1 MVPYPRFTKLIIDH
15 IFTTY
20 PDIPKILNEPN
31 HLVAEV
37 MQTNAYKVYAADFN
51 LVVPMTQLQPPVSS
65 QGTYRTPSAPRS
77 LNPQITPKKKEE
89 SKSGKSSVHRIPLK
103 FKTKKRKQPDLELR
117 KDSKSGSTR
126 VFIGFLG
133 SFKTKKSKQPDLR
146 TPNLNLRARYLL
158 DEDVNQIV
166 EIDKSGANKFV
177 DDMIMSQEYPGTRI
191 DPGSQK
197 ESLKALKVV
206 DYVAIDEEEE
216 ETAKPELIQRK
227 WKDSLEINDT
237 PLTTPT
243 RSPRIETISTD
254 KDVLKELTALRATSS
269 KVPLPNNGKLLL
281 KKIVEALEDVLPKL
295 VTKATDLNKKHNL
308 PWLVVDAIKLEREK
322 YKAKL
327 SFMISDVADAFL
339 RNYKNTNILHVHL
352 TSSSSSIPDLQH
364 QLYMKTK
371 DDPQAQNVDFAI
383 WIALK
388 YKFDK
393 SSTLVDSCRPDF
405 FFMQDHNDH
414 HDDDSLPEGESS
426 AKRQKIDQETDD
438 DEVPSE
444 EYCYAIV
451 FGMISGSIV
460 WQRRVEDLTLQVLDN
475 PALVY
480 QGCDRNLNAPTRKIN
495 YWENGILKALNVFIR
510 SSVTALT
517 LMVPGIED
525 LSPYSIIAIPFV
537 GLIYKNSKKE
547 KKVMNIDETPKFCVA
562 TLEKSVEDVKKIN
575 LDVKHGFKDP
585 SLSEEDAEIMKFFEE
600 NIQD

>member
-15 IFTTY
+15 ILTTY

-31 HLVAEV
+31 HLVVEV

-51 LVVPMTQLQPPVSS
+51 LVVPMTQPQPPVSS

-103 FKTKKRKQPDLELR
+103 FKTKKRKQPDLELPILTAER
-117 KDSKSGSTR
+117 
-126 VFIGFLG
+126 I
-133 SFKTKKSKQPDLR
+133 DLDNM
-146 TPNLNLRARYLL
+146 TEA
-158 DEDVNQIV
+158 QILSYMLAKI

-254 KDVLKELTALRATSS
+254 KDVLKELMALRATSS

-393 SSTLVDSCRPDF
+393 SSTLWVPTTADKK
-405 FFMQDHNDH
+405 QIEV
-414 HDDDSLPEGESS
+414 SLDNMIRSRCESG
-426 AKRQKIDQETDD
+426 
-438 DEVPSE
+438 E
-444 EYCYAIV
+444 EYTYHLDQMNIY
-451 FGMISGSIV
+451 MENQIV

-547 KKVMNIDETPKFCVA
+547 KKVLNIDETPKFCVA